1 MGSWKSCLGAVLLLA
16 LVDAPVSAEE
26 DRRTRLDKGEVIVEA
41 HAVPGNDLP
50 EAVVAAVIDAP
61 PEHVWQIIDR
71 CGDYMHTMVR
81 MKYSRELSRV
91 GDIVRCESLIDMPWP
106 MRALHAITVAKHTV
120 EAGRWT
126 RAWKLE
132 SGDYKVNQGSWVL
145 TPWGQNKTLA
155 EYRMLSS
162 PNVSIP
168 DFIQG
173 MAMKVALPDM
183 IAKIRSEVR

>member
-1 MGSWKSCLGAVLLLA
+1 MQSPKLLSLFLLA
-16 LVDAPVSAEE
+16 LIAAPPAARADE

-41 HAVPGNDLP
+41 HPVDGNDLP
-50 EAVVAAVIDAP
+50 EAFVAAVIDAP
-61 PEHVWQIIDR
+61 PDHVWQIIDH

-81 MKYSRELSRV
+81 MKFSREVSRV

-106 MRALHAITVAKHTV
+106 LRSLHAVTVAKHTV
-120 EAGRWT
+120 TPGRWV
-126 RAWKLE
+126 REWKLE

-145 TPWGQNKTLA
+145 TPWGANRTLA